1 MNNDTIQ
8 FGSLRQ
14 LLQAHLC
21 PMFPGATIDDVAVT
35 PGRGA
40 DIVSAESSVALLLRP
55 AGIRTFRCRLRRSQP
70 FDEMERDVVQYFV
83 AALGRILDLAD
94 RPCFPVLL
102 RRCADEVVA
111 RSVRH
116 RGVDDALV
124 PTLLDTLQD
133 WASQTYEGNRV
144 AAAIGID
151 PKPSPSAISNV
162 HIAEFIQADFAKV
175 LTNGLDSL
183 LVLSPSGH
191 VVSHLALESQPASET
206 RRPPS
211 FAPLRTHAL
220 AQWAESG
227 RVVLALNRL
236 GEILVFDDRRLRFVR
251 RRGTWFHLPHE
262 SVIKRMGRI
271 GNKGLQRAIYET
283 CLDVSFAR
291 HGGCIAL
298 VKRSE
303 LRVFEKRVKAQ
314 DRLVTADTVK
324 AKLLRHCVGKRFDE
338 LPRMARLAIAS
349 VDGAVV
355 VKYDG
360 TVLSAGT
367 IVQIEGGSTGG
378 GRRAA
383 AIALSRAGRAI
394 KVSSDGGI
402 VCFTDQGPKDE
413 PVIAFEMCT

>member
-1 MNNDTIQ
+1 MFQ
-8 FGSLRQ
+8 FGALRD
-14 LLQAHLC
+14 LLRSHLC
-21 PMFPGATIDDVAVT
+21 PMFPGAIIDDVAVT
-35 PGRGA
+35 ASHRSGQ
-40 DIVSAESSVALLLRP
+40 VSAESPISLLLRP
-55 AGIRTFRCRLRRSQP
+55 VGIQTFRCRMRRAQP
-70 FDEMERDVVQYFV
+70 FDVMERDVIEYYV

-116 RGVDDALV
+116 RGVDDSLV
-124 PTLLDTLQD
+124 PFLLDTLQD
-133 WASQTYEGNRV
+133 WASQTYEGSRV
-144 AAAIGID
+144 AAAIAVN
-151 PKPSPSAISNV
+151 PQPPARAISNV
-162 HIAEFIQADFAKV
+162 HISEFIQKEFSRV

-183 LVLSPSGH
+183 LVLSASGH
-191 VVSHLALESQPASET
+191 VVSHDVLEPPRASDA
-206 RRPPS
+206 RRTMP

-220 AQWAESG
+220 AQWAEGG
-227 RVVLALNRL
+227 RVVFALNRL
-236 GEILVFDDRRLRFVR
+236 GEVLVFHNRRLRFAR
-251 RRGTWFHLPHE
+251 RRGTWFHFPHE

-271 GNKGLQRAIYET
+271 GNIGLRRAIYET

-303 LRVFEKRVKAQ
+303 LGVFKDRVKEA

-324 AKLLRHCVGKRFDE
+324 ARLLRHCVGKRFDE
-338 LPRMARLAIAS
+338 LPRMARLALAS

-355 VKYDG
+355 VNHDG

-367 IVQIEGGSTGG
+367 IVQIDGGSTGG

-383 AIALSRAGRAI
+383 AIALSRAGRAL

-402 VCFTDQGPKDE
+402 ICFTDQGSDHDPE
-413 PVIAFEMCT
+413 IAFEMCTDPM